1 MSAGLPLCADY
12 PREGAWGCTH
22 LANAEKT
29 FPSPCG
35 RGKGEGSARGSAQEN
50 PVCVPFPECR
60 RGPRY
65 LRSGSAIH
73 ARLPARNPSPFP
85 FPQGEGKKKEQQRDL
100 CIPNRA
106 RSPYA
111 QARA

>member
-1 MSAGLPLCADY
+1 MDCRGNQMSAGLPLCADY

-65 LRSGSAIH
+65 LRSGSALH
-73 ARLPARNPSPFP
+73 PRRPARTPPPFP
-85 FPQGEGKKKEQQRDL
+85 PPPPGGGEKKKEGET
-100 CIPNRA
+100 CEHHTP
-106 RSPYA
+106 PH
-111 QARA
+111 